1 MKYSKQTY
9 QKMFD
14 LLLSEEL
21 GFMATSA
28 TEHNIKAAM
37 KRILGRAIKT
47 GVVKCY
53 SSLVLDESLNVHF
66 TFVDPDGDIVELI
79 LFYGI

>member
-21 GFMATSA
+21 GFLSTAASET
-28 TEHNIKAAM
+28 NIKAAM

-47 GVVKCY
+47 AAIKSY

-66 TFVDPDGDIVELI
+66 TFTDPDGDVVDLI